1 MKHYDPKKFV
11 PEASRTGVADASNR
25 SFRLWP
31 RVLGGLALVVL
42 LVIGCGGWAAI
53 ARLEGAVVAAGT
65 VKVDQ
70 NLKEVQHRDGG
81 IVKTLAIRQGDLV
94 REGQILATLDDIQIK
109 AELLIVRSQLGE
121 ALGRQARLIAERDNL
136 RSIEFPTDLGRIS
149 GAADIVIHGESRLF
163 AGNKVGR
170 DSQKEQLEL
179 SISQTQEE
187 IKGMQARLAAKEE
200 EIKLVGAERDKLD
213 HLFEKKIVEYTRV
226 YSAHRDWA
234 RILGERGEI
243 SASIARAKV
252 RASEIR
258 VQIIAVDQNA
268 STEAQRELRTVD
280 ARISELSE
288 RKLAIEDR
296 LSRTEIR
303 SPVSGYVNEL
313 FVHTIG
319 GVITPAAR
327 IATIVPQN
335 VELKFE
341 IRISPADIDQVK
353 ERQPARVRLTAFNRT
368 TTPEPA
374 AGLQPL
380 SRRSGQ
386 ALVGPRSLSHDDAR
400 DEGPGRHGFPC
411 LRARPDKWSGALH
424 CIRQSAIKRGGRRP
438 IGWNETGARNARRGV
453 YFDPR
458 KNSRLLSIQTLHR
471 PDESRL
477 PRALTASSSLAFA
490 REMRRALPV
499 LEVRR
504 TVR

>member
-1 MKHYDPKKFV
+1 MKHHGSKDFAAG
-11 PEASRTGVADASNR
+11 ASASLTPPTAER

-53 ARLEGAVVAAGT
+53 ARLEGAVVASGT

-94 REGQILATLDDIQIK
+94 REGQVLATLDDVQIK

-121 ALGRQARLIAERDNL
+121 AMGRQARLIAERDNL
-136 RSIEFPTDLGRIS
+136 ASIEFPADLGRVS
-149 GAADIVIHGESRLF
+149 SAANLVVHGESRLF
-163 AGNKVGR
+163 AGNKLGR

-179 SISQTQEE
+179 SINQTQEE
-187 IKGMQARLAAKEE
+187 VRGMEARLAAKEE

-243 SASIARAKV
+243 SAGIARAKV

-258 VQIIAVDQNA
+258 VQVIAVDQNA

-303 SPVSGYVNEL
+303 SPVAGYVNEL
-313 FVHTIG
+313 FVHTVG
-319 GVITPAAR
+319 GVITPAAK

-335 VELKFE
+335 AELKFE
-341 IRISPADIDQVK
+341 IKISPADIDQVR
-353 ERQPARVRLTAFNRT
+353 EGQAARVRLTAFNRT
-368 TTPEPA
+368 TTPEMKARVAMVSPA
-374 AGLQPL
+374 
-380 SRRSGQ
+380 S
-386 ALVGPRSLSHDDAR
+386 AR
-400 DEGPGRHGFPC
+400 DPANNGQEHYIAYVNLLPTEDAMVQLNGMKLVPGMP
-411 LRARPDKWSGALH
+411 A
-424 CIRQSAIKRGGRRP
+424 
-438 IGWNETGARNARRGV
+438 
-453 YFDPR
+453 
-458 KNSRLLSIQTLHR
+458 
-471 PDESRL
+471 
-477 PRALTASSSLAFA
+477 
-490 REMRRALPV
+490 
-499 LEVRR
+499 EVFVSTQER
-504 TVR
+504 TVVSYLLKPFTDQMNRAFRER

>member
-1 MKHYDPKKFV
+1 MKHHGSKDFAAG
-11 PEASRTGVADASNR
+11 ASASVTPPTTER

-94 REGQILATLDDIQIK
+94 KEGQVLATLDDVQIK

-121 ALGRQARLIAERDNL
+121 AMGRQARLIAERDNL
-136 RSIEFPTDLGRIS
+136 TSIEFPADLGRVS
-149 GAADIVIHGESRLF
+149 NAAAVVIHGESRLF
-163 AGNKVGR
+163 AGNKQGR

-179 SISQTQEE
+179 SINQTKEE
-187 IKGMQARLAAKEE
+187 IRGMEARLAAKEE

-213 HLFEKKIVEYTRV
+213 HLFERKIVEYTRV

-243 SASIARAKV
+243 SATIARAKV
-252 RASEIR
+252 RASEIK
-258 VQIIAVDQNA
+258 VQVIAVDQNA

-303 SPVSGYVNEL
+303 APVAGYVNEL
-313 FVHTIG
+313 FVHTVG

-335 VELKFE
+335 AELKFE
-341 IRISPADIDQVK
+341 IKISPADIDQVR
-353 ERQPARVRLTAFNRT
+353 EGQAARVRLTAFNQT
-368 TTPEPA
+368 TTPEMKARVAMVSPA
-374 AGLQPL
+374 
-380 SRRSGQ
+380 S
-386 ALVGPRSLSHDDAR
+386 AR
-400 DEGPGRHGFPC
+400 DPANNAQEHYIAYVNLLPTEDAMIQLKGMKLVPGMP
-411 LRARPDKWSGALH
+411 A
-424 CIRQSAIKRGGRRP
+424 
-438 IGWNETGARNARRGV
+438 
-453 YFDPR
+453 
-458 KNSRLLSIQTLHR
+458 
-471 PDESRL
+471 
-477 PRALTASSSLAFA
+477 
-490 REMRRALPV
+490 
-499 LEVRR
+499 EVFVSTQER
-504 TVR
+504 TVVSYLLKPFTDQMNRAFRER